1 MRYWLIP
8 MLSFLATLFWGL
20 SKKNPLIIK
29 IISAIF
35 LMTAVYGAMVDFH
48 HPRLIDYQFKAEIEK
63 FEFLST
69 GQETAIPINPYGWEM
84 ELTKH

>member
-1 MRYWLIP
+1 
-8 MLSFLATLFWGL
+8 
-20 SKKNPLIIK
+20 
-29 IISAIF
+29 
-35 LMTAVYGAMVDFH
+35 MTAVYGAMVDFH